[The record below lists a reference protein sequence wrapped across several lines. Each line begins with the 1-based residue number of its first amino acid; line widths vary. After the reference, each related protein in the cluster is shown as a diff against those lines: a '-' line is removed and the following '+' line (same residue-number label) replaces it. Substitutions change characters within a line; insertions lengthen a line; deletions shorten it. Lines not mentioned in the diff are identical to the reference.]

1 MKLSQSLQENVLT
14 LLCFSSKA
22 VPILAN
28 SVEVNLFESSIYR
41 EIASQALGYYH
52 EFKKPIGDHLPDV
65 LEHIIEGKDK
75 KKGDLYAEVV
85 SNLHGFKDD
94 INSEYVLKSL
104 EKFARTQNLKKG
116 IKRASELLLQ
126 KDDVDAAELALEEY
140 RKVDLSLFDAGTFLK
155 DPSRSLRFLT
165 TVDNSFP
172 MGIEQL
178 DSLGIGPAPK
188 ELLTLLALPGR
199 GKSWFMTHIAK
210 YAMLQRK
217 KVLFVTLEMSEDK
230 CSGRFMQSLFGISK
244 RKAVKDSVRFE
255 KDDLGRLMDISFE
268 DAQDGITLADGDILQ
283 SMTAKLSKI
292 RNPNLIIK
300 EFPTGQLTINHLKAY
315 LEGLA
320 SHHNFMPDLI
330 LLDYADLMA
339 IDTKNLR
346 IDTGRVYKELR
357 GVAVEYNLAMVT
369 ASQVNKLGESVKWI
383 TGKHI
388 AEDYSKVAISDNIIT
403 FNQTPLEYQLNLARL
418 LVEKSRNDRKGD
430 KLLISQNYELGQF
443 CLDSVRL
450 TEHYW
455 NMIDEFDLEDT
466 QDED

>member
-14 LLCFSSKA
+14 LLCFSQKA

-41 EIASQALGYYH
+41 EIASQALGYYA
-52 EFKKPIGDHLPDV
+52 EFKKPISDHLPDV
-65 LEHIIEGKDK
+65 FEYLIEGKDK
-75 KKGDLYAEVV
+75 KKGELYAEVI

-94 INSEYVLKSL
+94 INEEYVLKSL
-104 EKFARTQNLKKG
+104 GKFARTQNLKKG

-155 DPSRSLRFLT
+155 DPSKSLSFLT

-172 MGIEQL
+172 MGIEHL
-178 DSLGIGPAPK
+178 DTLGICPAPK
-188 ELLTLLALPGR
+188 ELMTLLALPNR
-199 GKSWFMTHIAK
+199 GKSWFLTHIGK

-217 KVLFVTLEMSEDK
+217 KVLHITLEMSEDK
-230 CSGRFMQSLFGISK
+230 CSGRYMQSLFGISK
-244 RKAVKDSVRFE
+244 RRAVKDSVRFE
-255 KDDLGRLMDISFE
+255 TDDLGKLLDISFDDPQE
-268 DAQDGITLADGDILQ
+268 GITLSDGDILK
-283 SMTAKLSKI
+283 SLTGKLSKI

-320 SHHNFMPDLI
+320 SHYNFRPDII

-346 IDTGRVYKELR
+346 VDTGRVYKELR
-357 GVAVEYNLAMVT
+357 GIAVEYNLAMVT
-369 ASQVNKLGESVKWI
+369 ASQANRVAEKTKWL
-383 TGKHI
+383 TGQHI
-388 AEDYSKVAISDNIIT
+388 AEDYSKVAISDNLLT
-403 FNQTPLEYQLNLARL
+403 FNQTPLEYQLNMARL

-430 KLLISQNYELGQF
+430 RILISQAYELGQF
-443 CLDSVRL
+443 CLDSVKL
-450 TEHYW
+450 NENYW
-455 NMIDEFDLEDT
+455 GMIDEFDLDEVA
-466 QDED
+466 DED